1 MHYRKISL
9 FQSLNQLLYCRI
21 HYSIIVISKLHAN
34 LRHRFPQLTPSFL
47 LSTPCFS
54 ETARHL
60 LKYTAINMSSDQDD
74 PVKEQNK
81 VKAKASGD
89 LDKVTDYVEEREM
102 DSSKVADSMRA
113 VLGSASAAKKS
124 TEEQELMHV
133 KIQQADL
140 QLIVD
145 ELDMHPKKAERALR
159 RAGGDVIKAL
169 CELVR

>member
-1 MHYRKISL
+1 
-9 FQSLNQLLYCRI
+9 
-21 HYSIIVISKLHAN
+21 
-34 LRHRFPQLTPSFL
+34 
-47 LSTPCFS
+47 
-54 ETARHL
+54 
-60 LKYTAINMSSDQDD
+60 MSSDQDD